1 VRPFA
6 ERKPGGAQPQLVS
19 SVNEQAY
26 PFVFSAD
33 SPMVAVYR
41 TLERVRETPTTVL
54 IEGESGTGKDGLVQW
69 LHYNSPRKDGPCIK
83 IDFASLPEELVESE
97 LFGYERGAFT
107 GAVSSKL
114 GKLDLAQ
121 GGTAILDEIANV
133 DLTVQAK
140 LLNVVEAKQFY
151 RLGGIRFVEL
161 DARIV
166 ALSSVPLAQAV
177 ERHIFRQDLF
187 FRLNLITIRVPPL
200 RERRNE
206 IFPLAQHLLAQLGRK
221 YKVHS
226 TLHAGCN
233 AIFSEYSF
241 PGNIRELRN
250 AMERALLMA
259 PGNEIT
265 PEALPASWFT
275 SRPSS
280 AKLPSLEEMEK
291 NYIAEVLRQTRGR
304 KVKAAKILGISRKTL
319 LEKRKKYGI
328 E

>member
-1 VRPFA
+1 M
-6 ERKPGGAQPQLVS
+6 
-19 SVNEQAY
+19 NEPPY

-33 SPMVAVYR
+33 SPMMTIYR
-41 TLERVRETPTTVL
+41 TLERIRETPTTVL
-54 IEGESGTGKDGLVQW
+54 IEGESGTGKDVLAQW
-69 LHYNSPRKDGPCIK
+69 LHHNGPRKDGPCMK
-83 IDFASLPEELVESE
+83 IDFSSLPEELVESE

-151 RLGGIRFVEL
+151 RLGGNKFIEL

-166 ALSSVPLAQAV
+166 ALSSIPLAHAV
-177 ERHIFRQDLF
+177 ERRIFRQDLF
-187 FRLNLITIRVPPL
+187 FRLNLITVRVPPL

-206 IFPLAQHLLAQLGRK
+206 IFEMAGFLLAQVARK
-221 YKVHS
+221 YKL
-226 TLHAGCN
+226 TAKLNDGCRGL
-233 AIFSEYSF
+233 FEQYEF

-250 AMERALLMA
+250 ALERAILMA
-259 PGNEIT
+259 PSQEIT
-265 PEALPASWFT
+265 PETLPAAWYS
-275 SRPSS
+275 PAAS
-280 AKLPSLEEMEK
+280 ASKLPTLEDVEK
-291 NYIAEVLRQTRGR
+291 KYIAEVLRQTRGK

-319 LEKRKKYGI
+319 LEKRKKYGL

>member
-1 VRPFA
+1 M
-6 ERKPGGAQPQLVS
+6 S
-19 SVNEQAY
+19 SVSEQTY
-26 PFVFSAD
+26 PLVFSAD
-33 SPMVAVYR
+33 SPMMAVYR

-54 IEGESGTGKDGLVQW
+54 VEGESGTGKDGLAQW

-83 IDFASLPEELVESE
+83 IDFSSLPEELVESE
-97 LFGYERGAFT
+97 LFGHERGAFT

-121 GGTAILDEIANV
+121 GGMAILDEIANA
-133 DLTVQAK
+133 DTTVQAK
-140 LLNVVEAKQFY
+140 LLNVVEKKQFY
-151 RLGGIRFVEL
+151 RLGGTKSIEL

-166 ALSSVPLAQAV
+166 ALSGVPLAQAV

-206 IFPLAQHLLAQLGRK
+206 IFGMAQFLLSQLGRK
-221 YKVHS
+221 YKVDC
-226 TLHAGCN
+226 TLHADCN
-233 AIFSEYSF
+233 TIFMEYNF
-241 PGNIRELRN
+241 PGNIRELKN

-259 PGNEIT
+259 PGSEIA
-265 PEALPASWFT
+265 PDALPASWFT
-275 SRPSS
+275 SRQNTSR
-280 AKLPSLEEMEK
+280 LPSLEEMEK
-291 NYIAEVLRQTRGR
+291 SHIAEVLRQTRGR

-319 LEKRKKYGI
+319 LEKRKKYGL

>member
-1 VRPFA
+1 M
-6 ERKPGGAQPQLVS
+6 S
-19 SVNEQAY
+19 SGSEHAY
-26 PFVFSAD
+26 PLVFSAD
-33 SPMVAVYR
+33 SPMIAVYR
-41 TLERVRETPTTVL
+41 TLERVQETLTTVL
-54 IEGESGTGKDGLVQW
+54 IEGESGTGKDGLAQW
-69 LHYNSPRKDGPCIK
+69 LHYRSPRRDAPCIK
-83 IDFASLPEELVESE
+83 IDFSSLPEDLVESE

-107 GAVSSKL
+107 GAISSKA

-121 GGTAILDEIANV
+121 GGTAVLDEIANV

-140 LLNVVEAKQFY
+140 LLNVVEAKQYY
-151 RLGGIRFVEL
+151 RLGGNKPVEL

-206 IFPLAQHLLAQLGRK
+206 IFPIAESLLVQLGRK
-221 YKVHS
+221 YKVVPK
-226 TLHAGCN
+226 LDPGCK
-233 AIFSEYSF
+233 AVFDQYDF

-250 AMERALLMA
+250 AMERGLLTS
-259 PGNEIT
+259 GHQIT
-265 PEALPASWFT
+265 PDSLPPNWHT
-275 SRPSS
+275 SSQR
-280 AKLPSLEEMEK
+280 KTTMPSLEEMEK
-291 NYIAEVLRQTRGR
+291 QYIAEVLRQTHGK